1 MMIFLFGMITG
12 GLAATVVIGS
22 YILFKEGEYYD

>member
-12 GLAATVVIGS
+12 GLAATVIIGS
-22 YILFKEGEYYD
+22 YILYKEGE